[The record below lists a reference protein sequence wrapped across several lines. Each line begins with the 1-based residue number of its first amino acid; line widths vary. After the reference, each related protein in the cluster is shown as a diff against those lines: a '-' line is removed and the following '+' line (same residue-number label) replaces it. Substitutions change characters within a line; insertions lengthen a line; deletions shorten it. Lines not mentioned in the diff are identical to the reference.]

1 MADWNSSFNTHS
13 NTTLKNASI
22 QLTKAFRSV
31 GLVRGSG
38 TSVCADAEYVLV
50 LDNYTLGKGDANT
63 VYSWRAILA
72 DDLSAANATFSGT
85 DCVLSDTL
93 PATDLEYNRVANAS
107 GARLLARQ
115 LRVQS
120 HGAKI
125 GKWGTHI
132 DYTSHN
138 GHTSPVVSL
147 EINATGTE
155 VSQAAVVLP
164 HQDLL
169 LFQISIAS

>member
-50 LDNYTLGKGDANT
+50 LDNYALGKGDANT

-120 HGAKI
+120 QPLWPHVTSRIARNQRNRDR
-125 GKWGTHI
+125 GKPGC
-132 DYTSHN
+132 SSA
-138 GHTSPVVSL
+138 TSPGSSPVPNFNCFL
-147 EINATGTE
+147 
-155 VSQAAVVLP
+155 
-164 HQDLL
+164 
-169 LFQISIAS
+169 ISVQYVF